1 MTNEEIPGIFRVLRR
16 VVKKWKVPVVDEMG
30 REDLPNPFK
39 VLVSCILSLR
49 TKDAVTEAASDRLFK
64 LADTS
69 KGLVKLTIP
78 QIEKAIYP
86 SAFYKNKARSLK
98 EMCRTL
104 NEKYDGNVP
113 DDIDALLAL
122 KGVGRKTANLTVIL
136 GYGKMGICVDTH
148 VHRICNRWGYIST
161 RTADETEMVLRG
173 MLPKK
178 YWREINALLVAYGQ
192 NLCKPV
198 SPHCSECPIETFCE
212 KREVGTHR

>member
-1 MTNEEIPGIFRVLRR
+1 MTNEEIPGVFRVLRR
-16 VVKKWKVPVVDEMG
+16 VVKKWKIPVVDEMG
-30 REDLPNPFK
+30 RGSLPDPFK

-64 LADTS
+64 LVDTP
-69 KGLVKLTIP
+69 KGLVKLTIS

-98 EMCRTL
+98 EMCRIL
-104 NEKYDGNVP
+104 NDKYEGKVP
-113 DDIDALLAL
+113 DDIDDLLAL

-148 VHRICNRWGYIST
+148 VHRICNRWGYINT

-173 MLPKK
+173 ILPQK

-198 SPHCSECPIETFCE
+198 SPHCSECPIEASCD
-212 KREVGTHR
+212 KREVGAHR